1 VLTPKIGTGKRLIF
15 GPNLVTNPVRQG
27 RISSEDSVEVPA
39 VGSVFQFDKR
49 TVCTGFT
56 GSRADMARAEG
67 RDEWMD
73 RHSHLG
79 IKLGIKYCARSPLGV
94 MLGQGINMNPGCM

>member
-1 VLTPKIGTGKRLIF
+1 VLTPKIGTGRRLIC
-15 GPNLVTNPVRQG
+15 GPNLVANLVRQG
-27 RISSEDSVEVPA
+27 KISSEDSVEMPV
-39 VGSVFQFDKR
+39 VGSKFPFGKR
-49 TVCTGFT
+49 TVCAGF
-56 GSRADMARAEG
+56 ARSPGDVARTEG

-79 IKLGIKYCARSPLGV
+79 IKLGIKYCARSPPGV